1 MAAEP
6 TSRRYIAI
14 LAAISGL
21 ILIVGNKLKPESV
34 GADGAGPA
42 PISEAE
48 VIRERLQ
55 LQRTDQRRA
64 LENMTSYFAEAAAT
78 AAERIVA
85 IPGVGSALVWDE
97 SGLLVAPRIPAVPP
111 RPTLILPGGE
121 QASAELV
128 AAAPD
133 LPIAGYRMA
142 RAASDPLRRV
152 KTLSY
157 EFVQSGEWL
166 VAVARAPDG
175 KQIFAP
181 GNFSGTGPARC
192 PGLNY
197 RALLTTIPLNHGLLG
212 GGLFDPDGN
221 LIAMD
226 VESAGEYVAIVTED
240 NAGAVE
246 RAHSIVSRVLEHFG
260 FRASPLT
267 EMAVA
272 YFKEKSGLVVDEIW
286 DDSVAARAGLAVGD
300 VIVSVGELRVG
311 LPEDL
316 QALFP
321 SDGVKRRELVV
332 RRKSRQIAVPL
343 NPAEGA
349 GKSTESPAATLG
361 VRVNGPGLGQVIESV
376 SPDSPAARAGLQ
388 SGDRILRVDDNAVTN
403 LAVLQRA
410 LGAAKSKPVFIVFKR
425 GQRTQGSLVG

>member
-1 MAAEP
+1 MAAER

-21 ILIVGNKLKPESV
+21 ILIVGSKLKPASV
-34 GADGAGPA
+34 GADGSGNA

-64 LENMTSYFAEAAAT
+64 LENMTSYFAEAATT

-85 IPGVGSALVWDE
+85 MPGVGSALVWDE
-97 SGLLVAPRIPAVPP
+97 SGLLVAPRISTVPQ
-111 RPTLILPGGE
+111 RPGLVLPGGE
-121 QASAELV
+121 QANAELV

-133 LPIAGYRMA
+133 LPIAGYRMGGPG
-142 RAASDPLRRV
+142 STPLRRV

-175 KQIFAP
+175 KHIFAP
-181 GNFSGTGPARC
+181 GNYSGTGPARC

-197 RALLTTIPLNHGLLG
+197 RALLTTIPLNHAMLG

-221 LIAMD
+221 LIAMV
-226 VESAGEYVAIVTED
+226 VECAGEFVAVVTED
-240 NAGAVE
+240 IASAVE
-246 RAHSIVSRVLEHFG
+246 RAASLESRVLEHFG

-267 EMAVA
+267 QAAVA

-286 DDSVAARAGLAVGD
+286 DDSAAAENGLAVGD
-300 VIVSVGELRVG
+300 VIVSVGELRVD

-316 QALFP
+316 QVLFP

-332 RRKSRQIAVPL
+332 RRNSRQIPISL
-343 NPAEGA
+343 NPAEGS
-349 GKSTESPAATLG
+349 GKGSESPAAAIG
-361 VRVNGPGLGQVIESV
+361 VRVNGPGQGQVIESV
-376 SPDSPAARAGLQ
+376 APDSPAARAGLQ
-388 SGDRILRVDDNAVTN
+388 SGDRILRVDDNAMTN

-410 LGAAKSKPVFIVFKR
+410 LSAAKSKPVFIVYKR
-425 GQRTQGSLVG
+425 HSRTQGSLIG